1 VKDAYD
7 PKLAKKMEDYKTLN
21 PKKAITEAIRKDLM
35 REIVLEENGMLEGA
49 DNFNPEVDRDD
60 EKQIKEIKTDM
71 AKEIKEEIFKAA
83 EQKEANQ
90 RVEEAV
96 RRSQR
101 LVDKAAEK
109 KAVELVEQGGEEEEE
124 EEEGGGGGGG
134 RPKKKPAKAPA
145 RPPAAAAKAAPV
157 EGRQRYGFRAR
168 K

>member
-1 VKDAYD
+1 
-7 PKLAKKMEDYKTLN
+7 
-21 PKKAITEAIRKDLM
+21 
-35 REIVLEENGMLEGA
+35 VLEENGMLEGA

-109 KAVELVEQGGEEEEE
+109 KAEELVEQGGEEEEE
-124 EEEGGGGGGG
+124 EEGGGGGS
-134 RPKKKPAKAPA
+134 RQKKKPAKPA
-145 RPPAAAAKAAPV
+145 KAPAAAAKAAPA

-168 K
+168 GAKGT